1 MRDKRNY
8 LDFVPVKNSQL
19 PWQEDE
25 GAIVT
30 VEVTHRGLAAKV
42 AQIAF
47 NRPKVSHIHMD
58 AFGSFIWKEID
69 GEQNIYEIGQKVK
82 EHFGKE
88 AGPLYERLT
97 TFFRIL
103 AENKYITYKK

>member
-8 LDFVPVKNSQL
+8 LDFVPVKNPQL

-47 NRPKVSHIHMD
+47 NR
-58 AFGSFIWKEID
+58 
-69 GEQNIYEIGQKVK
+69 Q
-82 EHFGKE
+82 
-88 AGPLYERLT
+88 R
-97 TFFRIL
+97 
-103 AENKYITYKK
+103 

>member
-8 LDFVPVKNSQL
+8 LDFVPVKNPQL

-47 NRPKVSHIHMD
+47 NRP
-58 AFGSFIWKEID
+58 
-69 GEQNIYEIGQKVK
+69 QIYK
-82 EHFGKE
+82 
-88 AGPLYERLT
+88 R
-97 TFFRIL
+97 TFPFESGDKFEFFL
-103 AENKYITYKK
+103 CGFNAEFVLPFPPCG

>member
-8 LDFVPVKNSQL
+8 LDFVPVKNPQL

-42 AQIAF
+42 AQIALTE
-47 NRPKVSHIHMD
+47 NRTSMRSDRK
-58 AFGSFIWKEID
+58 
-69 GEQNIYEIGQKVK
+69 
-82 EHFGKE
+82 
-88 AGPLYERLT
+88 
-97 TFFRIL
+97 
-103 AENKYITYKK
+103 

>member
-8 LDFVPVKNSQL
+8 LYFVPVKNPQL

-47 NRPKVSHIHMD
+47 NRPKGSHIPVSYTHL
-58 AFGSFIWKEID
+58 E
-69 GEQNIYEIGQKVK
+69 V
-82 EHFGKE
+82 
-88 AGPLYERLT
+88 
-97 TFFRIL
+97 
-103 AENKYITYKK
+103 YKRQAMK

>member
-8 LDFVPVKNSQL
+8 LDFVPVKNPQL

-58 AFGSFIWKEID
+58 AFGSFIWKEYAD
-69 GEQNIYEIGQKVK
+69 K
-82 EHFGKE
+82 
-88 AGPLYERLT
+88 
-97 TFFRIL
+97 
-103 AENKYITYKK
+103 YKKNLKIQASCSHSSMQSESHSSQESCYHT

>member
-8 LDFVPVKNSQL
+8 LDFVPVKNPQL

-30 VEVTHRGLAAKV
+30 VEAKV

-88 AGPLYERLT
+88 AEPLYERLT

>member
-1 MRDKRNY
+1 
-8 LDFVPVKNSQL
+8 
-19 PWQEDE
+19 
-25 GAIVT
+25 
-30 VEVTHRGLAAKV
+30 
-42 AQIAF
+42 
-47 NRPKVSHIHMD
+47 MD

-88 AGPLYERLT
+88 AEPLYERLT
-97 TFFRIL
+97 TCFRIL

>member
-8 LDFVPVKNSQL
+8 LDFVPVKNPQL

-47 NRPKVSHIHMD
+47 NRPKVSHIH
-58 AFGSFIWKEID
+58 SE
-69 GEQNIYEIGQKVK
+69 VLS
-82 EHFGKE
+82 GKK
-88 AGPLYERLT
+88 LT
-97 TFFRIL
+97 
-103 AENKYITYKK
+103 ENRTSMRSDRK

>member
-8 LDFVPVKNSQL
+8 LDFVPVKNPQL

-42 AQIAF
+42 AQQRGMGRF
-47 NRPKVSHIHMD
+47 VRK
-58 AFGSFIWKEID
+58 FLEREEI
-69 GEQNIYEIGQKVK
+69 
-82 EHFGKE
+82 
-88 AGPLYERLT
+88 L
-97 TFFRIL
+97 
-103 AENKYITYKK
+103 

>member
-8 LDFVPVKNSQL
+8 LDFVPVKNPQL

-42 AQIAF
+42 AQIA
-47 NRPKVSHIHMD
+47 RPPEGKPYSHGCIRK
-58 AFGSFIWKEID
+58 F
-69 GEQNIYEIGQKVK
+69 Y
-82 EHFGKE
+82 
-88 AGPLYERLT
+88 LER
-97 TFFRIL
+97 
-103 AENKYITYKK
+103 N